1 MGKITLER
9 VKQLEEIGED
19 VIFDRILS
27 GEAVR
32 TMLAKWRMGWRAWY
46 RWVDSVE
53 GRRARYD
60 QTLMQAGH
68 SYAQRAV
75 ETAQNATSENVNVAR
90 LQVDTD
96 KWMAGKLNQKYDVRQ
111 KEATVTLRIEDLHSQ
126 AAALISSEAEKA
138 VMETIEGVAIDVDEA
153 EGSDEADPG
162 ENEN

>member
-60 QTLMQAGH
+60 QVLMQAGH

-75 ETAQNATSENVNVAR
+75 ETAQNATSENVNVEVY
-90 LQVDTD
+90 LQSRNQRVGEL
-96 KWMAGKLNQKYDVRQ
+96 GKTRGRSQDFLVF
-111 KEATVTLRIEDLHSQ
+111 EACC
-126 AAALISSEAEKA
+126 
-138 VMETIEGVAIDVDEA
+138 
-153 EGSDEADPG
+153 
-162 ENEN
+162 